1 MWGLKVVG
9 EILGWPS
16 TSLWGPMLA
25 VFDIWETSRKH
36 GNSQIPLRLLWSYW
50 LLLRL
55 EKKRC
60 WTVNEGPKL
69 WACCCFFFFFFSSL
83 FLKQKVF
90 CVFDF

>member
-36 GNSQIPLRLLWSYW
+36 GELTDTPEAAVELLASVTIG
-50 LLLRL
+50 
-55 EKKRC
+55 KK
-60 WTVNEGPKL
+60 KML
-69 WACCCFFFFFFSSL
+69 DS
-83 FLKQKVF
+83 K
-90 CVFDF
+90 